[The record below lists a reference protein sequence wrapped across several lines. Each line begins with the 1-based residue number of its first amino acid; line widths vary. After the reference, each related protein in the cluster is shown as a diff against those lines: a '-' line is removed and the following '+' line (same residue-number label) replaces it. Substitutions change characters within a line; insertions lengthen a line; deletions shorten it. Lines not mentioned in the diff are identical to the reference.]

1 MLTQLIHNEALQP
14 YPSFSKC
21 EAMLL
26 DRIKQIRESDDGQ
39 KFTANTV
46 DIYGNSQYAKQ
57 GSTYAK
63 KSPYTD
69 QRNTGP
75 MVRCHNCGSP
85 DHLYKQC
92 PDKRYNS
99 SFSSQRYSNRN
110 QVPTQ
115 SSTDGNMFNNGRS
128 PDPVKKNKPYYGPF
142 QKQRN
147 TRPKSFDAAK
157 WDNVKKRKFEVQS
170 ALAHAD
176 EMNSQL
182 HAMYFEMGID
192 PNFDVE
198 EYDPQDDDPDDVP
211 DNITPDKDYD

>member
-1 MLTQLIHNEALQP
+1 
-14 YPSFSKC
+14 
-21 EAMLL
+21 
-26 DRIKQIRESDDGQ
+26 
-39 KFTANTV
+39 
-46 DIYGNSQYAKQ
+46 
-57 GSTYAK
+57 
-63 KSPYTD
+63 
-69 QRNTGP
+69 
-75 MVRCHNCGSP
+75 
-85 DHLYKQC
+85 
-92 PDKRYNS
+92 
-99 SFSSQRYSNRN
+99 
-110 QVPTQ
+110 
-115 SSTDGNMFNNGRS
+115 MFNNGRS